1 MEGKYSAL
9 DIARYIINYSIDIGK
24 PVSNLKL
31 QKLLYFVQ
39 GNFLRILKKPC
50 FYENIEA
57 WKYGPVVPNVYSE
70 FKMYGSND
78 IPKILNY
85 NYFEK
90 NKYRSIKKKF
100 LFNLP
105 ENEKEIV
112 NGVVI
117 ACADFSSSY
126 LVTLTHNQSPW
137 KNSFHGYPTIITLK
151 EMRDYFCD

>member
-1 MEGKYSAL
+1 
-9 DIARYIINYSIDIGK
+9 
-24 PVSNLKL
+24 
-31 QKLLYFVQ
+31 
-39 GNFLRILKKPC
+39 
-50 FYENIEA
+50 
-57 WKYGPVVPNVYSE
+57 
-70 FKMYGSND
+70 MYGSND

-100 LFNLP
+100 SFNLP